1 MISTSSLL
9 LFCLLAMSYFSY
21 FSHLFSKVI
30 KWDWRLKSSY
40 FSCYCSL
47 VRNSIFLAI
56 YLFSDLAVCSSADFC
71 FYRASYPLT
80 LSSYFFSPIF
90 SPLISSFSFS
100 TMAICLSLSLSSL
113 LISSTLLLAT
123 FSSFINW
130 SDFSFVLSVDLRSV
144 YSPFKILCFSC
155 YTYLVFSLIYCLN
168 SDINSICALFCLSL
182 SIASGLPLGL
192 KLNYIGRSD
201 GFGGRFSCDDFCSFA
216 PVLSCSGDSGCLKNP
231 SDVFL
236 CCDLFLSLELG
247 LKVRSLV
254 WFMFSCWKDT
264 SAMES

>member
-1 MISTSSLL
+1 
-9 LFCLLAMSYFSY
+9 MSYFSY